1 MLGTASNTSHHILQT
16 LTQLKIN
23 GRKQRQSDEK
33 QENQL
38 RRYLNQ
44 NYLVRLYFLE
54 AKGETLNV
62 CSHRNTM
69 SDLLIWTYSS

>member
-38 RRYLNQ
+38 SRYLNQ
-44 NYLVRLYFLE
+44 NYLVRLYHAEGVAVRPFGSPWR
-54 AKGETLNV
+54 AGI
-62 CSHRNTM
+62 SIRH
-69 SDLLIWTYSS
+69 